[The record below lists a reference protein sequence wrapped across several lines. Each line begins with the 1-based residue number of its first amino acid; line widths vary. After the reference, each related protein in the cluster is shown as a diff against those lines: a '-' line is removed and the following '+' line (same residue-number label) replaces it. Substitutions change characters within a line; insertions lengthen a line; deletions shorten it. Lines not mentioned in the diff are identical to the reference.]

1 MSAPASGPSAPV
13 VPSPDSGLATASA
26 PDDSA
31 PGPSNDPV
39 LEADT
44 NPSDSD
50 DADSAFDSNST
61 ASTSLASSILNYEY
75 SNGRRYHG
83 YRSGAYV
90 LPNDD
95 EEQDRLDLFHH
106 IFLMML
112 DGKLYDAPIATTPQR
127 VLDIGTGTGIWAIDF
142 GDENPGSD
150 VFGTDLSPIQ
160 PSWVPPNVKFYIDD
174 AESDWVYDE
183 GQRFDLIH
191 IRTLSGAINDWGKL
205 SKQCY
210 AHTQPGGWVEFQEP
224 QAWVESDDDSMS
236 RAPNI
241 VQWQNLIDKA
251 AAGFGKSTRIAHTL
265 KEHMLGAGFVDVQE
279 KVVKLPIGP
288 WPKDP
293 KMKEMGRYEREQM
306 AQGVEPYTFGFI
318 GKILGWSAEE
328 CKVLNAKVLAEVRDK
343 SLHMY
348 IRFYFVHGRKPENAV
363 D

>member
-279 KVVKLPIGP
+279 KVVKVRTFHICASSPRVCAMRGFSGSLHARAEFRSANDRQLPIGP

-306 AQGVEPYTFGFI
+306 AQGMSRASPRPGQ
-318 GKILGWSAEE
+318 
-328 CKVLNAKVLAEVRDK
+328 R
-343 SLHMY
+343 
-348 IRFYFVHGRKPENAV
+348 
-363 D
+363 